1 MDTSCC
7 SLSVKVVFQN
17 SSRLGNRPRCKVPF
31 NQDIAFPSFTAIS
44 SDKASFLPNAQYQS
58 LACAASLLTIQT
70 QQENTFARAS
80 SSSDFPELCRRSFK
94 QLIQDNVQLS
104 GRSWF
109 LCLRASMR
117 AWLSWEIPRIPGYT
131 ILNSQRSSLWSETCT
146 KAKKQ
151 KISMVSLDYPYSV
164 QILSG

>member
-80 SSSDFPELCRRSFK
+80 YEANYLEP
-94 QLIQDNVQLS
+94 S
-104 GRSWF
+104 GVCF
-109 LCLRASMR
+109 NCG
-117 AWLSWEIPRIPGYT
+117 P
-131 ILNSQRSSLWSETCT
+131 NS
-146 KAKKQ
+146 
-151 KISMVSLDYPYSV
+151 
-164 QILSG
+164 

>member
-80 SSSDFPELCRRSFK
+80 NLSEFHRIVLEQQVQERTKELEASNRKLLEEIENHRQTEAS
-94 QLIQDNVQLS
+94 
-104 GRSWF
+104 
-109 LCLRASMR
+109 LR
-117 AWLSWEIPRIPGYT
+117 
-131 ILNSQRSSLWSETCT
+131 
-146 KAKKQ
+146 
-151 KISMVSLDYPYSV
+151 
-164 QILSG
+164 

>member
-17 SSRLGNRPRCKVPF
+17 SSRLGNKPRCKVPF
-31 NQDIAFPSFTAIS
+31 NQDTAFPSFTAIS

-80 SSSDFPELCRRSFK
+80 IKLTFYYVRNQEVIIRGSICRGDP
-94 QLIQDNVQLS
+94 I
-104 GRSWF
+104 
-109 LCLRASMR
+109 AEH
-117 AWLSWEIPRIPGYT
+117 AEIIF
-131 ILNSQRSSLWSETCT
+131 S
-146 KAKKQ
+146 
-151 KISMVSLDYPYSV
+151 
-164 QILSG
+164 

>member
-58 LACAASLLTIQT
+58 LACAASLLAIQT

-80 SSSDFPELCRRSFK
+80 LCFLNLVTYSNGSGTRSPIS
-94 QLIQDNVQLS
+94 LPV
-104 GRSWF
+104 GP
-109 LCLRASMR
+109 AS
-117 AWLSWEIPRIPGYT
+117 
-131 ILNSQRSSLWSETCT
+131 
-146 KAKKQ
+146 
-151 KISMVSLDYPYSV
+151 V
-164 QILSG
+164 

>member
-80 SSSDFPELCRRSFK
+80 YVFSFVRLGKDLHRSLPGWSGQCIPVATGLRLQAAVQGGPRTDCNWRFGPSWYRF
-94 QLIQDNVQLS
+94 QLVTGGAL
-104 GRSWF
+104 F
-109 LCLRASMR
+109 C
-117 AWLSWEIPRIPGYT
+117 
-131 ILNSQRSSLWSETCT
+131 
-146 KAKKQ
+146 
-151 KISMVSLDYPYSV
+151 
-164 QILSG
+164 

>member
-80 SSSDFPELCRRSFK
+80 
-94 QLIQDNVQLS
+94 
-104 GRSWF
+104 
-109 LCLRASMR
+109 
-117 AWLSWEIPRIPGYT
+117 RITYY
-131 ILNSQRSSLWSETCT
+131 
-146 KAKKQ
+146 
-151 KISMVSLDYPYSV
+151 YPLGLYEVHGVLLTPS
-164 QILSG
+164 

>member
-80 SSSDFPELCRRSFK
+80 YYLLFYLLYCRVTLENSWTRYLSDRVRP
-94 QLIQDNVQLS
+94 
-104 GRSWF
+104 
-109 LCLRASMR
+109 
-117 AWLSWEIPRIPGYT
+117 
-131 ILNSQRSSLWSETCT
+131 
-146 KAKKQ
+146 
-151 KISMVSLDYPYSV
+151 
-164 QILSG
+164 

>member
-80 SSSDFPELCRRSFK
+80 QGNANIPTLRTPSSTSLDPRRTFSTG
-94 QLIQDNVQLS
+94 N
-104 GRSWF
+104 
-109 LCLRASMR
+109 M
-117 AWLSWEIPRIPGYT
+117 T
-131 ILNSQRSSLWSETCT
+131 SETS
-146 KAKKQ
+146 Q
-151 KISMVSLDYPYSV
+151 
-164 QILSG
+164 

>member
-58 LACAASLLTIQT
+58 IASAASLSAILT

-80 SSSDFPELCRRSFK
+80 PVNFDSFVRGSHLGCWGLLVALPDRLC
-94 QLIQDNVQLS
+94 D
-104 GRSWF
+104 GH
-109 LCLRASMR
+109 
-117 AWLSWEIPRIPGYT
+117 
-131 ILNSQRSSLWSETCT
+131 
-146 KAKKQ
+146 
-151 KISMVSLDYPYSV
+151 
-164 QILSG
+164 

>member
-80 SSSDFPELCRRSFK
+80 DYCEIVSTVKMVARALCRDKDELLRELGETEMEQELLYF
-94 QLIQDNVQLS
+94 QLFWNN
-104 GRSWF
+104 F
-109 LCLRASMR
+109 H
-117 AWLSWEIPRIPGYT
+117 RI
-131 ILNSQRSSLWSETCT
+131 
-146 KAKKQ
+146 
-151 KISMVSLDYPYSV
+151 
-164 QILSG
+164 

>member
-80 SSSDFPELCRRSFK
+80 CVKRNRISDE
-94 QLIQDNVQLS
+94 
-104 GRSWF
+104 F
-109 LCLRASMR
+109 L
-117 AWLSWEIPRIPGYT
+117 PGG
-131 ILNSQRSSLWSETCT
+131 LN
-146 KAKKQ
+146 A
-151 KISMVSLDYPYSV
+151 
-164 QILSG
+164 

>member
-80 SSSDFPELCRRSFK
+80 CIYSFCVRDIVSSVS
-94 QLIQDNVQLS
+94 LIPAV
-104 GRSWF
+104 
-109 LCLRASMR
+109 LCL
-117 AWLSWEIPRIPGYT
+117 
-131 ILNSQRSSLWSETCT
+131 
-146 KAKKQ
+146 
-151 KISMVSLDYPYSV
+151 
-164 QILSG
+164 

>member
-17 SSRLGNRPRCKVPF
+17 SSRLGNKPRCKVPF
-31 NQDIAFPSFTAIS
+31 NQDTAFPSFTAIS

-80 SSSDFPELCRRSFK
+80 EHLTIYTNQDTILGRFLIPRSFK
-94 QLIQDNVQLS
+94 WGYPALI
-104 GRSWF
+104 
-109 LCLRASMR
+109 
-117 AWLSWEIPRIPGYT
+117 
-131 ILNSQRSSLWSETCT
+131 
-146 KAKKQ
+146 
-151 KISMVSLDYPYSV
+151 VS
-164 QILSG
+164 